1 MRTTAILLVL
11 CASLAYAAEG
21 GAPAPAPGADTKAQG
36 KELEMKLK
44 AIRDQVLKDD
54 AELGK
59 LKTEADDARKRFE
72 TATEAKLK
80 DNADYQALKAQL
92 AELKGKK
99 DGEKKKDK

>member
-1 MRTTAILLVL
+1 MRTTALLLVL
-11 CASLAYAAEG
+11 CATLAYAAEG
-21 GAPAPAPGADTKAQG
+21 AAPAPGADIKAQG

-44 AIRDQVLKDD
+44 AMREQVIKDD

-59 LKTEADDARKRFE
+59 LKAEADDARKRFE
-72 TATEAKLK
+72 TATEAKMK

-99 DGEKKKDK
+99 DGEKKKDGK